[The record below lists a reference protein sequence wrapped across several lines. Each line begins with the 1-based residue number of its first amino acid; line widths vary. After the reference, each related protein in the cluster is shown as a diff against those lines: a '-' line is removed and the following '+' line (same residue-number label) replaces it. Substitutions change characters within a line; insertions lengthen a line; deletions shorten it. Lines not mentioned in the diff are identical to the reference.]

1 MISNLNQEN
10 ETDEKKINLNEV
22 KGEFKMK
29 VEDIHEYASE
39 FYDRQSE
46 NILFLSFID
55 IINEEE
61 KENEN

>member
-1 MISNLNQEN
+1 MKIEN
-10 ETDEKKINLNEV
+10 IK
-22 KGEFKMK
+22 EF
-29 VEDIHEYASE
+29 ASE

>member
-1 MISNLNQEN
+1 MKIEN
-10 ETDEKKINLNEV
+10 IK
-22 KGEFKMK
+22 EF
-29 VEDIHEYASE
+29 ASE

-55 IINEEE
+55 ILKDEEE

>member
-1 MISNLNQEN
+1 MKIEN
-10 ETDEKKINLNEV
+10 IK
-22 KGEFKMK
+22 EF
-29 VEDIHEYASE
+29 ASE

-55 IINEEE
+55 ILTDEEE